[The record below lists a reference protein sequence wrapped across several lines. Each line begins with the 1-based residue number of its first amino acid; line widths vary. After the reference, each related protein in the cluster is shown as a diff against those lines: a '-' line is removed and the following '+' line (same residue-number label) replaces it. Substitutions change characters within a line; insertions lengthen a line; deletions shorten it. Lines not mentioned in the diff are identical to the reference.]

1 MRGRFVRSSPGVLM
15 GQSYETRSA
24 QWWFHR
30 VLLAVLACSVFVVF
44 LVLRCQVE
52 WKKVE
57 RAPMGSFAGVATLV
71 TDPVVVNAASRS
83 SAVRAVFQLEGWRYQ
98 VTLYGGSARRVAQH
112 LAGESV
118 YLTAERSEVSATQKK
133 RRATQHIVG
142 QLSNVKVTSTWSDG
156 SAFTRATNRIRRLL
170 AAGASGLPANE
181 AALFLGL
188 VIGDDRNQP
197 REMIG
202 AFRDSGLSH
211 LTAVS
216 GQNIAFVLAAA
227 APLLTRM
234 RPRARLTA
242 TLFVLV
248 WFTVLTRAEPSV
260 LRAATMAAISV
271 LCFTAGWQVKS
282 LVVLALCVAGLVV
295 IDPML
300 MWQVGFWMSSGATA
314 GLIVLTA
321 PLQRVL
327 QRCRMPKLVALPL
340 ATTAAAQIGTALP
353 MYLVFGRLSPI
364 GLVTNLFAVPVAGI
378 VMLVGLPVCLL
389 AGLVGAGWGDVVM
402 LPMRF
407 GVRWVWWVAVIGQRC
422 ATLGG

>member
-15 GQSYETRSA
+15 GQSYETHTA

-30 VLLAVLACSVFVVF
+30 ALLVVLACSVFVVF
-44 LVLRCQVE
+44 LVLRCRVE
-52 WKKVE
+52 WQKVE
-57 RAPMGSFAGVATLV
+57 QAPMGSFAGVATLV
-71 TDPVVVNAASRS
+71 SDPVLVNAESRS
-83 SAVRAVFQLEGWRYQ
+83 SAVRAVFVLEGWRYQ
-98 VTLYGGSARRVAQH
+98 VILYGGSARRVAQH

-118 YLTAERSEVSATQKK
+118 YLSGERAEVSGTQKH

-142 QLSNVKVTSTWSDG
+142 QLSNVKVASTWSDG

-170 AAGASGLPANE
+170 AFGASRLPANE

-197 REMIG
+197 RAMIR

-216 GQNIAFVLAAA
+216 GQNIAFVLAGA

-234 RPRARLTA
+234 RPRTRLVA
-242 TLFVLV
+242 TLSVLA

-260 LRAATMAAISV
+260 LRAAAMAAITV
-271 LCFTAGWQVKS
+271 LCFTAGWKVKS

-321 PLQRVL
+321 PLQRML
-327 QRCRMPKLVALPL
+327 RQCRMPNLVALPL
-340 ATTAAAQIGTALP
+340 ATTTAAQIGTALP

-364 GLVTNLFAVPVAGI
+364 GLITNLFAVPVAGF
-378 VMLVGLPVCLL
+378 VMLVGLPLCLF
-389 AGLVGAGWGDVVM
+389 AGVVGTGLGDAVM

-422 ATLGG
+422 ATLVA